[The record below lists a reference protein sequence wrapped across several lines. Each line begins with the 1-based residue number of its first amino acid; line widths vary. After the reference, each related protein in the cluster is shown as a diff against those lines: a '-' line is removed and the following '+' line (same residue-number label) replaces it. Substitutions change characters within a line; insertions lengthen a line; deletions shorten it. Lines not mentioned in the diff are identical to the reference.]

1 MNISKIIKRS
11 LRMSIL
17 FKISLMCI
25 LISLVSG
32 CFPVTIFGGVV
43 GIGES
48 LDKTNRI
55 DEIEKRIVKIERVL
69 LTKKYRSYPL
79 YIPSYVDMETF
90 KIGIYDK

>member
-1 MNISKIIKRS
+1 
-11 LRMSIL
+11 
-17 FKISLMCI
+17 
-25 LISLVSG
+25 
-32 CFPVTIFGGVV
+32 V
-43 GIGES
+43 GIGDS

-69 LTKKYRSYPL
+69 LTKKYRPYPL